1 MKIFRNKCI
10 NCKFIEK
17 NITLKCVLNHSLYN
31 NYNMRIYFKI
41 IILLLLFQGIV
52 RFNKS
57 IRKFNKE
64 LVQNYLNVQKYL
76 NLNFNRLINN
86 KIRLGIYTYSLKNGG
101 TQRITALL
109 LNYIIKI
116 NLFDIYIYSQKSKE
130 DNEYYIPSNN
140 KRTKIKDYKVT
151 TLIKKIKK
159 NRINVLIYQFPYY
172 KEINALNN
180 LKSIKIIF
188 YQHYSLFYWIYYN
201 YEIFKKLY
209 KSYKKSKY
217 IISLIPLENQYLF
230 KKWGINSILME
241 NFITYDYK
249 SIIPSN
255 LSSKTIIMIGRGHDK
270 MKRFELGIMALKN
283 ITKEIPE
290 CQLLIIADI
299 KDFSV
304 KTDNITNLIYAK
316 NIIFPGY
323 TSLPEIYY
331 KNASLHIFT
340 SISESFGLV
349 LCETKL
355 YGIPSI
361 LLGLDYTTIS
371 KGGTIIIYDDK
382 AETIAK
388 EAIKILKND
397 NYRKRLGKEARRSMK
412 KFNNDLLSKKWIK
425 LILSIFNEDMHFP
438 EIKELNNST
447 KIHFLKL
454 INNQLAL
461 LNIRKTNLTILTIN
475 NFENFT
481 FLESIN

>member
-1 MKIFRNKCI
+1 MI
-10 NCKFIEK
+10 
-17 NITLKCVLNHSLYN
+17 
-31 NYNMRIYFKI
+31 IYFKI
-41 IILLLLFQGIV
+41 IILLLLFQGIF

-64 LVQNYLNVQKYL
+64 LIQNYLNAQMYL
-76 NLNFNRLINN
+76 NITFNHAINN
-86 KIRLGIYTYSLKNGG
+86 KIKLGIYTYSLKNGG

-116 NLFDIYIYSQKSKE
+116 NIFDIYIYSQKPKE

-140 KRTKIKDYKVT
+140 KRAEIKDYKIT

-159 NRINVLIYQFPYY
+159 NRIDVLIYQFPFY
-172 KEINALNN
+172 KEIDVLNN

-217 IISLIPLENQYLF
+217 IISLIPLENEYLF

-270 MKRFELGIMALKN
+270 MKRFEFGIMALKN

-304 KTDNITNLIYAK
+304 KKDNITNLIYDK
-316 NIIFPGY
+316 NIKFPGY
-323 TSLPEIYY
+323 TSSPEIYY
-331 KNASLHIFT
+331 KNASLHIFA
-340 SISESFGLV
+340 SISEAFGLV
-349 LCETKL
+349 LCEAKL

-382 AETIAK
+382 PETIAK

-397 NYRKRLGKEARRSMK
+397 NYRKRLGKEARKSMK

-425 LILSIFNEDMHFP
+425 LILSIFNDNMHFP
-438 EIKELNNST
+438 GIKEVKNAT
-447 KIHFLKL
+447 KNKFLKL

-461 LNIRKTNLTILTIN
+461 LNIRKTNLTIITIN
-475 NFENFT
+475 NFENFS